1 MPKNSLFCMR
11 FSPRFSTG
19 VLVLFMAFLLG
30 SSSWAQEEIVLKLP
44 AEVPKIEKKTREY
57 LDQLAADSASTFWV
71 YFTDKEIDTQSNYKR
86 AIGKLSNRLTPR
98 SLERRRLRGKEGIV
112 DFTDLPVSQD
122 YVNEV
127 RSRCKKVRVVSR
139 WLNAVSVE
147 ATRPQIEKISEL
159 PFVRSIG
166 KVVTYYRKNP
176 EEGHQGSIYQ
186 PRDRG
191 RPKFGSGYGDYGRS
205 YPQLSQIHVPE
216 LHRLGYNGEGVLVGM
231 LDTGYK
237 KDHPVF
243 QKAFDD
249 GRVLAEYDFIHG
261 DFDTQNDT
269 LDVWTQHNHGTYTWS
284 ALGGEYDGSLYGP
297 AYKASF
303 ILAKTEMVWQE
314 IEAEEDLW
322 VAGIEWADSLGAD
335 VASSSLGY
343 NYWYTYEDMDGNT
356 AVTTIAADLAVSKG
370 MVVVNAAGNEG
381 DDPDWRYIIAPA
393 DGDSVIA
400 VGAVDEVGHRADFS
414 SMGPTYDRRIKPD
427 VCARGVDTYCATA
440 NDGFGYKRGTSLS
453 TPLVAGV
460 CAVLLQIHPD
470 WNPVVLRDSLWYT
483 ASRAENPDTLY
494 GYGIVNALKASRIP
508 NPLLSSY
515 EFDFFSYYQNKD
527 PDPQFLEIISTVD
540 ESLGWKANIE
550 ASWLV
555 LTPDSGVTPSTCTL
569 SVNTSGLESGVYQT
583 AAQII
588 PENEVAAAPMF
599 DVTFI
604 LSAAGDVL
612 IYPNPFKDY
621 LTVRV
626 KKSRPDSR
634 VKLHIFTLSGE
645 LVHESFEEYEQPV
658 FHATWDGRNQKGE
671 EVASG
676 IYLIKISSG
685 DETETHKVAK
695 VK

>member
-1 MPKNSLFCMR
+1 M
-11 FSPRFSTG
+11 
-19 VLVLFMAFLLG
+19 VLFMAFLLG
-30 SSSWAQEEIVLKLP
+30 SYSWAQEEIVLKLP
-44 AEVPKIEKKTREY
+44 VEVPKIEKKTRQY
-57 LDQLAADSASTFWV
+57 LDELRADSTSTFWV
-71 YFTDKEIDTQSNYKR
+71 YFTDKGIDTQSNYKR
-86 AIGKLSNRLTPR
+86 AVSKLSNRLTPR
-98 SLERRRLRGKEGIV
+98 SLERRRLRGKEGII
-112 DFTDLPVSQD
+112 DFTDLLVSAE
-122 YVNEV
+122 YVKEV
-127 RSRCKKVRVVSR
+127 ESRCRKVRVVSR

-147 ATRPQIEKISEL
+147 ATRPEIENISEL

-166 KVVTYYRKNP
+166 KVVTYYRRKS
-176 EEGHQGSIYQ
+176 EEGVRGSIHGPQ
-186 PRDRG
+186 G
-191 RPKFGSGYGDYGRS
+191 RAGFKFGSGYGDYGRS

-269 LDVWTQHNHGTYTWS
+269 LDVWTQHNHGTYIWS
-284 ALGGEYDGSLYGP
+284 ALGGEMDEELYGP
-297 AYKASF
+297 AYKAFF

-322 VAGIEWADSLGAD
+322 VAGLEWMDSLGAD
-335 VASSSLGY
+335 VVTSSLGY
-343 NYWYTYEDMDGNT
+343 SDWYTYEDMDGNT
-356 AVTTIAADLAVSKG
+356 AVTTVAADLAVSKG
-370 MVVVNAAGNEG
+370 IVVVNSAGNERQNS
-381 DDPDWRYIIAPA
+381 WHYIIAPA

-400 VGAVDEVGHRADFS
+400 VGAVDEVGNLASFS
-414 SMGPTYDRRIKPD
+414 SAGPTYDGRIKPD
-427 VCARGVDTYCATA
+427 VCARGVDTYCAIP
-440 NDGFGYKRGTSLS
+440 DDYYGYRGGTSLS
-453 TPLVAGV
+453 APLVAGV
-460 CAVLLQIHPD
+460 CALLLQIHPD
-470 WNPVVLRDSLWYT
+470 WNPVVLRDSLWLT
-483 ASRAENPDTLY
+483 ASRADDPDTLY

-515 EFDFFSYYQNKD
+515 KFDFFSYYQKKD
-527 PDPQFLEIISTVD
+527 PDPQFLEIVSTVD
-540 ESLGWKANIE
+540 ESLGWRANIE

-569 SVNTSGLESGVYQT
+569 SINTSGLESGVYQT
-583 AAQII
+583 TAQII

-612 IYPNPFKDY
+612 IYPNPFKDN

-626 KKSRPDSR
+626 KKSRPNSK

-645 LVHESFEEYEQPV
+645 LVHESFEEYEQPI
-658 FHATWDGRNQKGE
+658 FQATWDGRNQKGE

-695 VK
+695 IK